1 MNDKISGSTSD
12 GYHTFDELYFHR
24 MVLFSVICNH
34 NPDKAWKSRKHS
46 DGTMFDGGYFIVGIK
61 TLQGQYSYH
70 YKMDCWDYFKVDELT
85 FAPEYDGHQPSDVT
99 RLLTL

>member
-1 MNDKISGSTSD
+1 MDKISGSTSD

-24 MVLFSVICNH
+24 MVLFSVICNQ
-34 NPDKAWKSRKHS
+34 NSELAWKSKKHS
-46 DGTMFDGGYFIVGIK
+46 DGTMFDGDYFIVGIS

-70 YKMDCWDYFKVDELT
+70 YKMDCWDYFKVVELE
-85 FAPEYDGHQPSDVT
+85 FAPEYDGHRPEDVT